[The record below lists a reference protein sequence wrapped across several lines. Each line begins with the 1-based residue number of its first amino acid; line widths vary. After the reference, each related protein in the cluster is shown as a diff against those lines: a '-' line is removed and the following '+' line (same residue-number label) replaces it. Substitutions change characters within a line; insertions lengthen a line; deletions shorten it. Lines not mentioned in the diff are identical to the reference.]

1 MTTQKEKNVLEFKDK
16 DVLKNYRVADE
27 DDEWFHE
34 QWKNK
39 LSGLKEAGDSKVRKN
54 L

>member
-27 DDEWFHE
+27 DDE
-34 QWKNK
+34 
-39 LSGLKEAGDSKVRKN
+39 
-54 L
+54 

>member
-39 LSGLKEAGDSKVRKN
+39 LSGLKGSEDGKGRKN

>member
-39 LSGLKEAGDSKVRKN
+39 LSGLKEAGEKN
-54 L
+54 GS